1 MLEKLAKQTAV
12 YGISTIVVRFLSYL
26 LTPYYTRVFGQETYG
41 VVTDIYALIPL
52 ALTLLTMGME
62 SSYFRFSAK
71 AEEAG
76 GDVKAAKRRLFATT
90 WGVTSL
96 AAAVFFLATAF
107 FRDGI
112 ARMMGEAYV
121 AHPEYVVWVGL
132 IILFDVW
139 ACIPFSRLREQ
150 GRAMTFVGLKA
161 MNVVLNVALAFGFGA
176 AGLFATD
183 FGVGWVFVANLIASV
198 VTWLAILGTADRTV
212 PKINWALLAA
222 IFAYSLPLLVG
233 GLAGTANEFID
244 RQLIKYL
251 VPEGAM
257 AQLGIYGAITKIA
270 VVMMLFYQMYRL
282 AAEPFFL
289 SNFRKSDFVAMNA
302 AALKYYVM
310 ASMLIFLGIALFRD
324 VFALIVGR
332 SFREGIFILPV
343 VLGANVLTGVWLN
356 LSFWYKRE
364 ERTSLAI
371 VVTGA
376 GLVAIVAFGFW
387 LIPLWGYYG
396 AAWARLASET
406 VMVAVSWWL
415 NRRYYPTP
423 YDWRRIGEYVAA
435 ALAVFAVCEALTASA
450 DNMFV
455 SYAFN
460 IVLFALYA
468 AYLVR
473 RERIG
478 LGGHAKEEIS
488 LLRRDAGRVSHAQL
502 FTGLSGSGALAL
514 AVAYVQY
521 LCCRHRRDGD
531 SCGECPDCKQIASLA
546 HPDLHLVFPVNK
558 QGKKSG
564 EVMRS
569 DEFLPLFRT
578 LFDERGG
585 YVSPQDWYDRLDLGK
600 TLKGMIA
607 AREADEIIRK
617 LSFKSFEA
625 DYKTMLIWL
634 PEAMNER
641 PPTRSSKSSKS
652 LGSGRAFILVSEQPD
667 RLLPTIISRTQ
678 EAIAAHS
685 SPTYWNVSRRERA
698 FSDPLQARNM
708 ARLAGGDL
716 LS

>member
-26 LTPYYTRVFGQETYG
+26 LTPYYTRIFGQETYG
-41 VVTDIYALIPL
+41 IVTDIYALIPL

-76 GDVKAAKRRLFATT
+76 GDVRAAKRRLFATT

-96 AAAVFFLATAF
+96 AAVVFFVLVAS
-107 FRDGI
+107 FRNGV
-112 ARMMGEAYV
+112 AGLMGEAYA

-150 GRAMTFVGLKA
+150 GRALLFVGIKA
-161 MNVVLNVALAFGFGA
+161 LNVVMNVALAVAFGV
-176 AGLFATD
+176 AGLFATE

-198 VTWLAILGTADRTV
+198 VTWLVILATVDRTV

-222 IFAYSLPLLVG
+222 VFAYSLPLLVG

-257 AQLGIYGAITKIA
+257 AQVGIYGAITKIA

-282 AAEPFFL
+282 SPRPLFLSPAPEPFFL
-289 SNFRKSDFVAMNA
+289 SNFKKSDFVQMNA

-332 SFREGIFILPV
+332 DFREGIFILPV

-364 ERTSLAI
+364 EKTSLAI

-376 GLVAIVAFGFW
+376 GLVSMLVFGFW
-387 LIPLWGYYG
+387 CIPVWGYYG
-396 AAWARLASET
+396 AAWARLASEST
-406 VMVAVSWWL
+406 MVAVSWWL

-435 ALAVFAVCEALTASA
+435 ALAVFAVCEAVTACGGNKLIA
-450 DNMFV
+450 
-455 SYAFN
+455 YAFN
-460 IVLFALYA
+460 IVLFAAYA
-468 AYLVR
+468 LYLVR
-473 RERIG
+473 RERIDV
-478 LGGHAKEEIS
+478 A
-488 LLRRDAGRVSHAQL
+488 
-502 FTGLSGSGALAL
+502 ALVKAAL
-514 AVAYVQY
+514 
-521 LCCRHRRDGD
+521 
-531 SCGECPDCKQIASLA
+531 K
-546 HPDLHLVFPVNK
+546 
-558 QGKKSG
+558 
-564 EVMRS
+564 
-569 DEFLPLFRT
+569 
-578 LFDERGG
+578 
-585 YVSPQDWYDRLDLGK
+585 
-600 TLKGMIA
+600 
-607 AREADEIIRK
+607 RK
-617 LSFKSFEA
+617 
-625 DYKTMLIWL
+625 
-634 PEAMNER
+634 
-641 PPTRSSKSSKS
+641 
-652 LGSGRAFILVSEQPD
+652 
-667 RLLPTIISRTQ
+667 
-678 EAIAAHS
+678 
-685 SPTYWNVSRRERA
+685 
-698 FSDPLQARNM
+698 
-708 ARLAGGDL
+708 
-716 LS
+716 

>member
-26 LTPYYTRVFGQETYG
+26 LTPYYTRIFGQETYG
-41 VVTDIYALIPL
+41 IVTDIYALIPL

-76 GDVKAAKRRLFATT
+76 GDVRAAKRRLFATT

-96 AAAVFFLATAF
+96 AAVVFFVLVAS
-107 FRDGI
+107 FRNGV
-112 ARMMGEAYV
+112 AGLMGEAYA

-150 GRAMTFVGLKA
+150 GRALLFVGIKA
-161 MNVVLNVALAFGFGA
+161 LNVVMNVALAVAFGV
-176 AGLFATD
+176 AGLFATE

-198 VTWLAILGTADRTV
+198 VTWLVILATVDRTV

-222 IFAYSLPLLVG
+222 VFAYSLPLLVG

-257 AQLGIYGAITKIA
+257 AQVGIYGAITKIA

-289 SNFRKSDFVAMNA
+289 SNFKKSDFVQMNA

-332 SFREGIFILPV
+332 DFREGIFILPV

-364 ERTSLAI
+364 EKTSLAI

-376 GLVAIVAFGFW
+376 GLVSMLVFGFW
-387 LIPLWGYYG
+387 CIPVWGYYG
-396 AAWARLASET
+396 AAWARLASEST
-406 VMVAVSWWL
+406 MVAVSWWL
-415 NRRYYPTP
+415 NRRFYPTP

-435 ALAVFAVCEALTASA
+435 ALAVFAVCEAVTACGGNKLIA
-450 DNMFV
+450 
-455 SYAFN
+455 YAFN
-460 IVLFALYA
+460 IVLFAAYA
-468 AYLVR
+468 LYLVR
-473 RERIG
+473 RERIDVAE
-478 LGGHAKEEIS
+478 LVKA
-488 LLRRDAGRVSHAQL
+488 
-502 FTGLSGSGALAL
+502 AL
-514 AVAYVQY
+514 
-521 LCCRHRRDGD
+521 
-531 SCGECPDCKQIASLA
+531 K
-546 HPDLHLVFPVNK
+546 
-558 QGKKSG
+558 
-564 EVMRS
+564 
-569 DEFLPLFRT
+569 
-578 LFDERGG
+578 
-585 YVSPQDWYDRLDLGK
+585 
-600 TLKGMIA
+600 
-607 AREADEIIRK
+607 RK
-617 LSFKSFEA
+617 
-625 DYKTMLIWL
+625 
-634 PEAMNER
+634 
-641 PPTRSSKSSKS
+641 
-652 LGSGRAFILVSEQPD
+652 
-667 RLLPTIISRTQ
+667 
-678 EAIAAHS
+678 
-685 SPTYWNVSRRERA
+685 
-698 FSDPLQARNM
+698 
-708 ARLAGGDL
+708 
-716 LS
+716 